1 MYAAK
6 RTLKSTL
13 IDLLSSR
20 LKNKLYI
27 FETVLVSGIQSN
39 SLLQS
44 LYLPQMG
51 LNFQDQLIQDY
62 RLVSSPPA
70 LPTKS
75 GKPTNQSTYR
85 IS

>member
-1 MYAAK
+1 M
-6 RTLKSTL
+6 
-13 IDLLSSR
+13 
-20 LKNKLYI
+20 
-27 FETVLVSGIQSN
+27 QHN

-44 LYLPQMG
+44 LYLPQLG

-75 GKPTNQSTYR
+75 GKPSIRRQD
-85 IS
+85 

>member
-1 MYAAK
+1 M
-6 RTLKSTL
+6 
-13 IDLLSSR
+13 
-20 LKNKLYI
+20 LYI
-27 FETVLVSGIQSN
+27 FETALVSGIQSN

-70 LPTKS
+70 LSTKS
-75 GKPTNQSTYR
+75 GKQS
-85 IS
+85 INL